1 MVIRAFAV
9 VALVAVACAGLASA
23 APRPAK
29 PRVLG
34 PRRTADR
41 TPTFRF
47 VSSERGLPGHAL
59 RFRCALGAARFHS
72 CPRRY
77 TPTLRF
83 GRHLLRVIAV
93 DPRGRRS
100 PTTTIV
106 VRVVKRPAG
115 PARADQTFR
124 IGGAPY
130 NVAYGLGSL
139 WVTVERALLRLDP
152 VTGAVQARVEVGGR
166 PWSIAIAESVVW
178 VGNLLNETIAAVEPR
193 TNTLTRRIVLDGA
206 APVGVAV
213 GGGALWA
220 ANNDDDR
227 VWRLDPATGAIL
239 SVAHVGDSHE
249 FVGYS
254 EGRVWVAS
262 EDGTI
267 AQLDAVTG
275 AVTKTIATGSD
286 ADYLGFSPGSVWV
299 SNYASPFLWRIDAA
313 SGTIAQRLLIGYGA
327 QGVEDD
333 GSTLWVAM
341 YRTGFVLQV
350 DRATGA
356 IRKRFEVGR
365 KPRGLTI
372 ALGSVWVANSASD
385 TISRIGLSR

>member
-1 MVIRAFAV
+1 V
-9 VALVAVACAGLASA
+9 
-23 APRPAK
+23 K

-34 PRRTADR
+34 PRRTTDR

-47 VSSERGLPGHAL
+47 VSSERGLASRTL
-59 RFRCALGAARFHS
+59 RYRCALDAPRLHS

-77 TPTLRF
+77 TPTLRL
-83 GRHLLRVIAV
+83 GRHRLRVVAV

-106 VRVVKRPAG
+106 VRVVKRAAG
-115 PARADQTFR
+115 PARPDQTFR
-124 IGGAPY
+124 VGRAPY
-130 NVAYGLGSL
+130 NVAYGFGSL
-139 WVTVERALLRLDP
+139 WVAVEGALVRLDP
-152 VTGAVQARVEVGGR
+152 ATGVIQARVAVGGR
-166 PWSIAIAESVVW
+166 PWGIAIGESVVW
-178 VGNLLNETIAAVEPR
+178 VGNQFGPIAAVDPA
-193 TNTLTRRIVLDGA
+193 TNILTRQIALDGT
-206 APVGVAV
+206 PVGVAV

-220 ANNDDDR
+220 ASNNDDR
-227 VWRLDPATGAIL
+227 VWRLDPTTGAIL
-239 SVAHVGDSHE
+239 GVAHVGDSHE

-267 AQLDAVTG
+267 AQIDAATG
-275 AVTKTIATGSD
+275 AVTKTIAVGND

-299 SNYASPFLWRIDAA
+299 SNYASPYVWRIDGA
-313 SGTIAQRLLIGYGA
+313 SGTIAQRLLVGYGQ

-333 GSTLWVAM
+333 GSSLWVAM

-350 DRATGA
+350 DRVTGA
-356 IRKRFEVGR
+356 IRKRFRVGG

-372 ALGSVWVANSASD
+372 SLGSVWVANSGSD

>member
-1 MVIRAFAV
+1 VIRAFAV
-9 VALVAVACAGLASA
+9 ASLVAVTCAGSASA
-23 APRPAK
+23 APRPVK

-47 VSSERGLPGHAL
+47 VSSERGLPSRAL

-77 TPTLRF
+77 TPSLRV
-83 GRHLLRVIAV
+83 GPHLLRVIAV

-100 PTTTIV
+100 ATATIV
-106 VRVVKRPAG
+106 VRVVKRPVG
-115 PARADQTFR
+115 PARPDQTFR
-124 IGGAPY
+124 VGGAPY
-130 NVAYGLGSL
+130 NVAYGFGSL
-139 WVTVERALLRLDP
+139 WVAVEGALLRLDP
-152 VTGAVQARVEVGGR
+152 ATGAVQARVAVGGR
-166 PWSIAIAESVVW
+166 PWGIEIAETVVW
-178 VGNLLNETIAAVEPR
+178 VGNLSNDTVAAVDPG
-193 TNTLTRRIVLDGA
+193 TNAVARRIVLDGS
-206 APVGVAV
+206 PVGVAV
-213 GGGALWA
+213 GGGAVWA
-220 ANNDDDR
+220 ADNDDDR
-227 VWRLDPATGAIL
+227 VWRLDPTTGAIL
-239 SVAHVGDSHE
+239 GVTHVGDTHE

-267 AQLDAVTG
+267 AQLDAATG
-275 AVTKTIATGSD
+275 AVTKTVVAGTD

-299 SNYASPFLWRIDAA
+299 SNYRSPFLWRIDAA
-313 SGTIAQRLLIGYGA
+313 SGTIAQRLLIGAGA

-333 GSTLWVAM
+333 GRTLWVAI
-341 YRTGFVLQV
+341 YNAGLVYQV
-350 DRATGA
+350 DRATGR
-356 IRKRFEVGR
+356 IRKQFQVGA

-372 ALGSVWVANSASD
+372 ALGSVWVANSASG

>member
-1 MVIRAFAV
+1 MKRAFTILSLA
-9 VALVAVACAGLASA
+9 AVAWAGTASA
-23 APRPAK
+23 GPRPMK
-29 PRVLG
+29 PHVLG

-47 VSSERGLPGHAL
+47 VSSERGLSSRAL
-59 RFRCALGAARFHS
+59 RFRCALDAARFHP

-77 TPTLRF
+77 TPTLRV
-83 GRHLLRVIAV
+83 GRHLLRVIAI

-100 PTTTIV
+100 PTTTII
-106 VRVVKRPAG
+106 VRVVKRPG
-115 PARADQTFR
+115 GSPRPDQTFR
-124 IGGAPY
+124 VGRAPY
-130 NVAYGLGSL
+130 NVAYGFGSL
-139 WVTVERALLRLDP
+139 WVAVERTLVRLDP
-152 VTGAVQARVEVGGR
+152 ATGAVQARVEVGGR
-166 PWSIAIAESVVW
+166 PWGLAIGEGVVW
-178 VGNLLNETIAAVEPR
+178 VANQFGPIAGVDPG
-193 TNTLTRRIVLDGA
+193 TNALARRIVLDGS
-206 APVGVAV
+206 PVGVAV

-220 ANNDDDR
+220 ANNNDDR
-227 VWRLDPATGAIL
+227 VWRLDPTTGAIL
-239 SVAHVGDSHE
+239 GVTHVGDSHE

-267 AQLDAVTG
+267 AQLDP
-275 AVTKTIATGSD
+275 ATGGIVKTLAVGND

-299 SNYASPFLWRIDAA
+299 SNYASPYLWRIDAA

-333 GSTLWVAM
+333 GSKLWVAM
-341 YRTGFVLQV
+341 YKTGFVLQV

-356 IRKRFEVGR
+356 IRKRFQVDG
-365 KPRGLTI
+365 KPRGVTI

-385 TISRIGLSR
+385 TISRIALSR